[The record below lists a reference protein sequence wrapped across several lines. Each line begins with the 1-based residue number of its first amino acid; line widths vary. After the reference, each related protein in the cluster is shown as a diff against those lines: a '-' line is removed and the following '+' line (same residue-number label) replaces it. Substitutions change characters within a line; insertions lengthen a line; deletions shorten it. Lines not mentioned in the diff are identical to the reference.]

1 MGGGYGSEA
10 GVSVIGGL
18 AREPNTPAIGDLA
31 RSRVDVTRG
40 GESGRVGRDGVS
52 GILAD
57 EHDVTQPCDMA
68 RE

>member
-1 MGGGYGSEA
+1 MVCRRMSM
-10 GVSVIGGL
+10 SNQMRRGL
-18 AREPNTPAIGDLA
+18 AREPNTPAIGDPA
-31 RSRVDVTRG
+31 RSRVDVTPG
-40 GESGRVGRDGVS
+40 GEPGRVGRDGVS